1 MSIEEDLAAPVDPTD
16 AVALEAA
23 FAIRR
28 SKYQAEIA
36 DGIES
41 FFNPRRDTCP
51 WCSSPNLT
59 TILRTGDRNQRKP
72 GRFVLDR
79 CRTCRHVFQNPML
92 NPTGL
97 DFYYRDFYDGLG
109 RSMIETVFDQRTDVY
124 QTRARQLLPCFPD
137 GSGPKN
143 WLDIG
148 AGFGHF
154 CRDAKTVFPD
164 TVFDGLDQGLGV
176 VEAAEKGWIDT
187 AHRGWFPDLAEELT
201 GRYDVISMFHYLEH
215 VLDIRAELDLAA
227 AVLPSGGL
235 LQIEVPNPE
244 SRLRA
249 LRGWW
254 VQWFQPQH
262 LHFAPL
268 PNLLAALNERGL
280 RPVSV
285 QFAESHIP
293 VDVTCAMLS
302 MFAVASPEPRLPWL
316 TIRQNKARWAY
327 HQFMWAKL
335 CPKVLPWAYKADAA
349 LTPVVKRTG
358 DANLY
363 RVLARKV

>member
-1 MSIEEDLAAPVDPTD
+1 VSTEQATAGGGSTD
-16 AVALEAA
+16 TEAMNA
-23 FAIRR
+23 EFVRR
-28 SKYQAEIA
+28 RPQYQAEIA
-36 DGIES
+36 AGVEK
-41 FFNPRRDTCP
+41 FFSPRRRTCP
-51 WCSSPNLT
+51 WCSAPTLT
-59 TILRTGDRNQRKP
+59 TILRTSDRNQRKP
-72 GRFVLDR
+72 GRFILDR

-92 NPTGL
+92 TPAGL

-109 RSMIETVFDQRTDVY
+109 RAMIEAVFDQRTDIY
-124 QTRARQLLPCFPD
+124 QSRARQVAPFFTN
-137 GSGPKN
+137 GTGPKN

-154 CRDAKTVFPD
+154 CRDARAVWPD

-176 VEAAEKGWIDT
+176 TEAAAKGWIDT
-187 AHRGWFPDLAEELT
+187 AHQGWFPNLAAELT
-201 GRYDVISMFHYLEH
+201 GRYDVISMYHYLEH

-244 SRLRA
+244 SRLRV

-280 RPVSV
+280 RPVSI
-285 QFAESHIP
+285 QFGESHIP
-293 VDVTCAMLS
+293 VDVTCALLS
-302 MFAVASPEPRLPWL
+302 MLAVASPEPRLPWL
-316 TIRQNKARWAY
+316 TLRQNKARWAY
-327 HQFMWAKL
+327 HLFVWTKL
-335 CPKVLPWAYKADAA
+335 CPKLLPFAYGADARLA
-349 LTPVVKRTG
+349 PIVRRTG

-363 RVLARKV
+363 RVVARKV